1 MGRPVTVAVI
11 SHKPYRM
18 PQDPMYLPLHVGAAL
33 HPDVLP
39 DWAQDNTGDN
49 ISERNAKYSELTGLY
64 WLWKNDDSDYQ
75 GIVHYR
81 RHFGTANRSAKSATG
96 TASRDRFQRIVS
108 EQELSQLLEGCDIVL
123 PRKRDYYIE
132 TIYSHYAHTFPG
144 EQLDTTCAIIA
155 EQHPEYLPAFW
166 VNNNI
171 TFPEG
176 LLYEDIR
183 TTYRLLLGAQ
193 KVIFLNEQLYLY
205 RQRKNSIIHGAEAH
219 AIEESRAAILDR
231 NVFLHNEFPEFDKI
245 CDANIY
251 KWHYG
256 ILMNPDYALSNDS
269 EVRYLIKRANAY
281 IRKAKKPKYLNR
293 MLNWEQKVCLFII
306 QRGGYGLLIVLVSF
320 LKRLRTTI
328 NRIVIN

>member
-81 RHFGTANRSAKSATG
+81 RHFGTANRSVKSAKG
-96 TASRDRFQRIVS
+96 VASRDRFQRIVG
-108 EQELSQLLEGCDIVL
+108 EQELSQMLESCDIVL

-144 EQLDTTCAIIA
+144 EQLDATRDIIS
-155 EQHPEYLPAFW
+155 EQHPEYLPAFDTQMKGKKAHMFNMFVMSREKLGEYCTW
-166 VNNNI
+166 LFAVLEELERRTDDSAYDAFNARYPGRISEMLMDVWLNTRGYAYAELPVISPEPVN
-171 TFPEG
+171 
-176 LLYEDIR
+176 
-183 TTYRLLLGAQ
+183 
-193 KVIFLNEQLYLY
+193 
-205 RQRKNSIIHGAEAH
+205 
-219 AIEESRAAILDR
+219 
-231 NVFLHNEFPEFDKI
+231 
-245 CDANIY
+245 
-251 KWHYG
+251 W
-256 ILMNPDYALSNDS
+256 
-269 EVRYLIKRANAY
+269 
-281 IRKAKKPKYLNR
+281 AKKGIGFLMAKFGGKKY
-293 MLNWEQKVCLFII
+293 EK
-306 QRGGYGLLIVLVSF
+306 SF
-320 LKRLRTTI
+320 
-328 NRIVIN
+328 